1 MEHFESLRIVV
12 TGLLAIYA
20 ILWALPGTIMN
31 AVVALG
37 DPQRIVFIDKQ
48 LSKDVEKLHANGAS
62 MLFTNIATRL
72 YGYWISY
79 PFIRKRVSTTSK
91 KFSLFMWFNCLGMW
105 SVIGALL
112 LSVMS
117 KTA

>member
-1 MEHFESLRIVV
+1 MHIEELNIV
-12 TGLLAIYA
+12 TSGILAIYA

-48 LSKDVEKLHANGAS
+48 LSKDVEKLHDNWSS
-62 MLFTNIATRL
+62 MLFTNIAIRL

-79 PFIRKRVSTTSK
+79 PFIRKRASTASR

-112 LSVMS
+112 LSMMS
-117 KTA
+117 

>member
-1 MEHFESLRIVV
+1 MHIEELKIVAS
-12 TGLLAIYA
+12 GLLAKYA
-20 ILWALPGTIMN
+20 ILRALPGTVTN
-31 AVVALG
+31 AVALG
-37 DPQRIVFIDKQ
+37 VPQRIVFIDKQ
-48 LSKDVEKLHANGAS
+48 LSKDVKKLHANGLS

-91 KFSLFMWFNCLGMW
+91 KISLFMWFNCLGMW

-112 LSVMS
+112 LSMMS
-117 KTA
+117 KAA